1 MMAYEKKTW
10 ETGDT
15 IFADDLNHMEDGIA
29 ALTNAGQFFTS
40 GVDIQSNTD
49 VNKADVEIPAG
60 VAPAVNDIIIDT
72 AGDLYRIT
80 AVADMTV
87 HVSNALAVNL
97 KGPKGDTGVTGAAGK
112 NGADGA
118 KGDTGAQGPKG
129 DTGATG
135 SSGAKG
141 DKGDPGAA
149 GKDGAKGDSGLTI
162 QAAEADLAANADLAA
177 TVSKVNTMLAKMRAA
192 GVIADS

>member
-1 MMAYEKKTW
+1 MTYEKHTW
-10 ETGDT
+10 QDKEIITKDN
-15 IFADDLNHMEDGIA
+15 LNHMEDGIA

-49 VNKADVEIPAG
+49 VNKTDVEIPAG
-60 VAPAVNDIIIDT
+60 VAPAVDDIIIDT

-80 AVADMTV
+80 AVADTTV

-97 KGPKGDTGVTGAAGK
+97 KGPKGDTGAAGK

-129 DTGATG
+129 DAGATG
-135 SSGAKG
+135 SAGAKG
-141 DKGDPGAA
+141 DKGDPG
-149 GKDGAKGDSGLTI
+149 LTV
-162 QAAEADLAANADLAA
+162 QAAEADLATDADLATA
-177 TVSKVNTMLAKMRAA
+177 VSKLNAVLAKLRAA
-192 GVIADS
+192 GVIANS